1 MTEYE
6 MFLRLLKAE
15 TEGEVD
21 AVLQESG
28 YFEHNDQNW
37 RPLGDDD
44 NNWSTVGNQNTN
56 PTGALVE
63 KLINCVDAML
73 IAGCWKAGINP
84 DSEHAPKSM
93 ADAACD
99 FFDVPNG
106 RLDSMTAVDRG
117 KLADKIHFVATGPKT
132 APNYLIID
140 RGEGQSPWR
149 FPATLLSTRGKN
161 KYGIPFVQGINNC
174 GGTAVLRFCGTQ
186 KYQLIVSRRNPDC
199 PVAADDD
206 TRDLWGFTLV
216 RQVLPSQQ
224 RRPRPTMWYLV
235 PGGRIPSFRAAEIPV
250 LPAFHDRR
258 KPPKAYE
265 GGLPFGTCIKV
276 YAYNWSKTAR
286 SLATTN
292 AREELEKYLY
302 TLALP
307 VRITETRDLS
317 RPREDEDEN
326 EGGTH
331 YFQTTL
337 SGLAVNI
344 ATHREGKRG
353 SRVEEGFSQLPLQ
366 VTLPDI
372 GELTVAVTVYR
383 DKDNQGKA
391 FDKGRI
397 PHGVLFNL
405 NGQVHHREPS
415 TFIKE
420 KLGYGYL
427 DKHMLVA
434 VDCTNMSSD
443 AQHNFLT
450 PARDRT
456 VDWEVKKCVV
466 DELVHHLS
474 REESPL
480 RTALRELNARRRQEQ
495 LKDTLND
502 DEPAKVLED
511 LVRTS
516 PALAAILSGGAR
528 IHNPW
533 LPGVVDAPPFI
544 GKRFPTYFRISHEP
558 EGGLVKPCP
567 INRTCRVQFETDAE
581 NGYLNRPEDP
591 GQIAFSP
598 QGINRAWNL
607 RNGMVGATFIVPP
620 NARIG
625 DFIPVEVQVTDNTQG
640 EPFVSRFKIHVLPA
654 ARDEPRTPGTPRPRG
669 GQRLAMPE
677 VRAVTR
683 DGREI
688 DGKPTLQWGN
698 GNDFNEFTALEIR
711 PSGDEEGKYDIFVN
725 MDNIHLVSELHRER
739 RNSEHPLIIYYFK
752 YGLTLVA
759 LGMLQE
765 HRRRQ
770 KAESENGHEGNGRQN
785 GRQEE
790 EPQENGKD
798 HLAEINAACMGIAT
812 VIIPVIQRLS
822 QGPARVLADA

>member
-15 TEGEVD
+15 TEAEVD

-28 YFEHNDQNW
+28 YFEHDDQNW
-37 RPLGDDD
+37 LPLGDDD
-44 NNWSTVGNQNTN
+44 NNWSTVGNQNTH

-93 ADAACD
+93 ADAARD
-99 FFDVPNG
+99 FFGVRNG
-106 RLDSMTAVDRG
+106 RLDSMTALDRG
-117 KLADKIHFVATGPKT
+117 KLADSIHFVATGPKT

-140 RGEGQSPWR
+140 RGEGQSPQR

-199 PVAADDD
+199 PVADDDD
-206 TRDLWGFTLV
+206 TRDQWGFTLV
-216 RQVLPSQQ
+216 RKVLPSQQ
-224 RRPRPTMWYLV
+224 RRRRRTLWFLA
-235 PGGRIPSFRAAEIPV
+235 PGGKVPSFKAGSIPV
-250 LPAFHDRR
+250 LPKILGDRG
-258 KPPKAYE
+258 KAPTAYQE
-265 GGLPFGTCIKV
+265 PLPYGTCIKV
-276 YAYNWSKTAR
+276 YAYNWSTR
-286 SLATTN
+286 SMATRQP
-292 AREELEKYLY
+292 REELEKYLY
-302 TLALP
+302 SLALP
-307 VRITETRDLS
+307 IRISETRDYQANYL
-317 RPREDEDEN
+317 
-326 EGGTH
+326 
-331 YFQTTL
+331 QTTL

-344 ATHREGKRG
+344 ATQTESDDQEEKNRG
-353 SRVEEGFSQLPLQ
+353 PRIEEGFSQLPLQ
-366 VTLPDI
+366 LTLPNI
-372 GELTVAVTVYR
+372 GELNVAVTVYR
-383 DKDNQGKA
+383 DKDKDGVP
-391 FDKGRI
+391 FDTKRI

-405 NGQVHHREPS
+405 NGQVHDRLS
-415 TFIKE
+415 ADFIKE
-420 KLGYGYL
+420 KLRYGYL
-427 DKHMLVA
+427 AKHMLVA
-434 VDCTNMSSD
+434 VDCSGMSPD
-443 AQHNFLT
+443 AQDDFFT

-456 VDWEVKKCVV
+456 VDWEVKKLVIE
-466 DELVHHLS
+466 ELVHHLS
-474 REESPL
+474 QEESPL
-480 RTALRELNARRRQEQ
+480 RSALRELNARRRQEQ

-516 PALAAILSGGAR
+516 PSLAAIFNPGNR
-528 IHNPW
+528 IHSPW
-533 LPGVVDAPPFI
+533 VPEEDTTTPFT
-544 GKRFPTYFRISHEP
+544 GKRFPTFFRLSHEP
-558 EGGLVKPCP
+558 EGGLVKTCP
-567 INRTCRVQFETDAE
+567 INRPCRVQFETDAE

-591 GQIAFSP
+591 GTIAFSP

-607 RNGMVGATFIVPP
+607 RNGRVGATFMLPP

-625 DFIPVEVQVTDNTQG
+625 DIVRVDVRVTDSTQM
-640 EPFVSRFKIHVLPA
+640 EPFVSGFRIRVANPA
-654 ARDEPRTPGTPRPRG
+654 SDEPRPPAPPRPRG
-669 GQRLAMPE
+669 GTSLAMPD
-677 VRAVTR
+677 VIPVTR

-688 DGKPTLQWGN
+688 DGKASVKYGDGN
-698 GNDFNEFTALEIR
+698 EFNDFTALEIR
-711 PSGDEEGKYDIFVN
+711 PGDEEGKYDIFVN
-725 MDNIHLVSELHRER
+725 MDNIHLVNELHRER
-739 RNSEHPLIIYYFK
+739 RNSEHPLITYYFK

-770 KAESENGHEGNGRQN
+770 KAQSNNGHEGNGRQN

-790 EPQENGKD
+790 GAQENGRD

-822 QGPARVLADA
+822 LGPARVLADA